1 MNSGLKGIF
10 GGDFFKKQSI
20 LSDSDI
26 KALQAYNAELN
37 RTIGYRIKDGKVL
50 PRYVSAQTAF
60 NRTMKDASTEAQN
73 MAASA
78 NGAAVNLEK
87 IPKISKAGQVAL
99 RGLAI
104 AGNIVASVLIMM
116 AISKTI
122 QYFSDLAHAAEE
134 AKENAEDFSSSFKQM
149 QESQKE
155 NTKTISELNDEYKK
169 LSQGVNVLGE
179 NVSLS
184 TDEYSRYHEITNQ
197 VADLIPDLVQGFD
210 AEGNAILKVK
220 GNLAD
225 LNEEYKKKKQNDAI
239 DSYYEK
245 DDDGNRKINSVFDD
259 YKYAVKD
266 KYTSYELGGY
276 GGDDK
281 APEID
286 ISRQSAVKI
295 LNEIA
300 SGQRPV
306 GDEGRAIFDK
316 AGIDWKQDDITSL
329 KKQASNLAI
338 KLQKEIEAR
347 TSQIGQVALDY
358 AQSSNDYWNLEDKTS
373 YLSTIL
379 NNLTPEIINEKNL
392 DTEEGIANFINNI
405 INAIKNNK
413 DGINKA
419 FSKLFSIDLDTTTLS
434 PNELRDKVNSLVQK
448 IADIIGVK
456 DVNSLKISLGF
467 DVDGLV
473 TNYNNA
479 INSASNK
486 LKGGDKKDLT
496 KFFKDNSINTQEE
509 IDKWN
514 EIANS
519 VDTAEQAKKKYLE
532 WKSPSSDKKDPIK
545 TLETKW
551 NSVDFSD
558 TKKNLM
564 DLATSGELSPKVLS
578 DTEEY
583 KTLIDELGISADKA
597 YHKIQK
603 LTLKDINDDIGSYTA
618 LLGKIRKGQSLSAKE
633 ASSFINKNASLAG
646 SLVKVGNGYSFEEN
660 AIVQLLNTS
669 IEAKNV
675 IISSQIAATQTTIK
689 QVNNRIK
696 AYKTELKALVETLKK
711 QAQAYEAVVE
721 LQSNTGIYLP
731 SDAYGDYTKNTKRQ
745 KKLEGLIEK
754 AEKNQKKNKKR
765 LQSLQKELSNLE
777 NTSSGNAS
785 SSNSGS
791 SSSSS
796 SSSKQQFDW
805 IEKRLDHLAN
815 KTQKTIDKINNYVSQ
830 RTKRGLYKT
839 LLNNIQDEIDAN
851 DKATK
856 KYTQKANSVTI
867 SKDKKK
873 DATLKQKLRTGA
885 IKGNTKSL
893 IQEYGEE
900 TAEKMEKYLNWYEK
914 SQNAKQTAREKRQE
928 LLDKKREALD
938 SQINYDN
945 DKLNRLKTMADKY
958 QYNIGLAEAKGL
970 EPSKKSYTN
979 LIKNSKDQISNLK
992 DQNTE
997 LKEYQ
1002 KGLKKGS
1009 DEWYDIQQQIDDN
1022 NASIQDL
1029 TKSQVEWNAEIRR
1042 IPLKIVQ
1049 SMADLL
1055 ESVKNSVQSLIDLR
1069 KQLNKYASLS
1079 DVKKEIT
1086 LKRQDTYYKTREMQE
1101 LTRGDLNE
1109 ALTNE
1114 GLNNTQKQQYIKYL
1128 EQLAKGD
1135 ITEGKFFELIGK
1147 LGISKSDYNRN
1158 TLLKDTT
1165 NSILDD
1171 YSTILSNTSE
1181 IDQLAEGYLDTQ
1193 ISKLQEQRDL
1203 LNEINDAKS
1212 KAIELEKKQ
1221 QALQEAKQNKTNLIY
1236 HEGFGFSY
1244 EADQSAI
1251 NDAQRDLD
1259 DYNFELDQ
1267 EQFDKAINILE
1278 EIRDNKS
1285 YVELRENGDTFFPN
1299 IDQWVGSIVKSL
1311 SSANISLNFSLDKD
1325 GNISTSPKLA
1335 KGTKYAKGG
1344 MSIVGENGIEMRLLN
1359 QGDAILPHDVT
1370 ENLWKF
1376 GLNPQQMI
1384 MDNLNIKIP
1393 DYSNLIEPKTTV
1405 TSKVV
1410 NIQNVTLPNINDL
1423 SKAQELFDGLITINS
1438 DAQQRAWK
1446 R

>member
-50 PRYVSAQTAF
+50 PRYVSVQTAF

-169 LSQGVNVLGE
+169 LSQGVNALGE

-300 SGQRPV
+300 SGQRLV

-358 AQSSNDYWNLEDKTS
+358 AQSSNDYWNLGDKTS

-379 NNLTPEIINEKNL
+379 NNLTPEIINEENL

-419 FSKLFSIDLDTTTLS
+419 FSELFSIDLDTTTLS

-496 KFFKDNSINTQEE
+496 KFFEDNSINTQEE

-532 WKSPSSDKKDPIK
+532 WKSSSSDKKDPIK

-551 NSVDFSD
+551 NSVGFSD

-564 DLATSGELSPKVLS
+564 DLATSGELSPKVLN

-583 KTLIDELGISADKA
+583 KTLIDKLGISADQA
-597 YHKIQK
+597 YNKIQK
-603 LTLKDINDDIGSYTA
+603 LTLKDVNDDIDNYTS

-633 ASSFINKNASLAG
+633 AASFINKNASLAG

-669 IEAKNV
+669 IEGKNV

-696 AYKTELKALVETLKK
+696 AYKTELKALIETLKR

-731 SDAYGDYTKNTKRQ
+731 ADAYGDYTKNSNR
-745 KKLEGLIEK
+745 KKELEDLIEK
-754 AEKNQKKNKKR
+754 AEKSQEKNKNK
-765 LQSLQKELSNLE
+765 LQKLQKELSNLDK
-777 NTSSGNAS
+777 TSSGNAS
-785 SSNSGS
+785 GSNSG
-791 SSSSS
+791 SSSS

-830 RTKRGLYKT
+830 RTKKGLYKT

-856 KYTQKANSVTI
+856 KYSQKANSVKL
-867 SKDKKK
+867 SSS
-873 DATLKQKLRTGA
+873 LKQKLRTGA

-945 DKLNRLKTMADKY
+945 DKLNRLKATADKY
-958 QYNIGLAEAKGL
+958 QYNIDLAEAKGL
-970 EPSKKSYTN
+970 SSSKKSYTD

-992 DQNTE
+992 DQNSE

-1009 DEWYDIQQQIDDN
+1009 VEWYDIQKQIDDN
-1022 NASIQDL
+1022 NSSIQDL

-1042 IPLKIVQ
+1042 IPLKVVQ

-1055 ESVKNSVQSLIDLR
+1055 ESVKSSVQGLIDLR
-1069 KQLNKYASLS
+1069 KQLNKYTNLS
-1079 DVKKEIT
+1079 DVKKEIS
-1086 LKRQDTYYKTREMQE
+1086 LKRQDIYYKTRDMQE

-1114 GLNNTQKQQYIKYL
+1114 GLNDTQKQQYVKYL

-1135 ITEGKFFELIGK
+1135 ITEGKFFELISK
-1147 LGISKSDYNRN
+1147 LGISKNDYNRN

-1165 NSILDD
+1165 KSILDD
-1171 YSTILSNTSE
+1171 YSTILSDTSE
-1181 IDQLAEGYLDTQ
+1181 IDQIAESYLDTQ

-1203 LNEINDAKS
+1203 LKDINDEKS
-1212 KAIELEKKQ
+1212 KALELEKKQ

-1285 YVELRENGDTFFPN
+1285 YVELRENGDTFLPN

-1359 QGDAILPHDVT
+1359 QGDAILPHDIT
-1370 ENLWKF
+1370 ENLWEF

-1393 DYSNLIEPKTTV
+1393 DYSNLVVPKGFNTSNVVHIE
-1405 TSKVV
+1405 
-1410 NIQNVTLPNINDL
+1410 NVSLPNINDL
-1423 SKAQELFDGLITINS
+1423 SKAQELFDGLMTISS
-1438 DAQQRAWK
+1438 DAIQHANK

>member
-1 MNSGLKGIF
+1 MGLIASENTIQSELLQTTLAQKGVSAEKSKAILVELGLMDAETGEILSQKACTKADLEAILAQKGITGAQAEGIISALGLSGANKGLTVSF
-10 GGDFFKKQSI
+10 GLLGKAIWGVTKALLSNPITWIVVGFAGLVAITEALTTSTEEYKEQLDDLKNENNEITSEIQSVNSELKTTIDRMKELEGKESLTFTEKEEYDNLVKTNNELQRKIDLLEIEKKQKNKEKNKTFVNTMV
-20 LSDSDI
+20 SDTEDPFEYEVNPNGKTEGQYQISDNYLTSETGNI
-26 KALQAYNAELN
+26 EAQFEIRDQLLEDLANAETEKEKERIQKRIDEIEKYLN
-37 RTIGYRIKDGKVL
+37 DKNDEWKNVSDGINYIENPTTEDDKAVNEWLDYINDFQDRMAIAMSKDDASSNAKYKTNTFNRVVDNWQFDETVQGLQDLGKEGKVTAEML
-50 PRYVSAQTAF
+50 DDPKYDDFINKLVFLGVIDSADNLEDVALAF
-60 NRTMKDASTEAQN
+60 NSVATSADNAADSASKYTNETD
-73 MAASA
+73 
-78 NGAAVNLEK
+78 NLSGK
-87 IPKISKAGQVAL
+87 
-99 RGLAI
+99 
-104 AGNIVASVLIMM
+104 
-116 AISKTI
+116 
-122 QYFSDLAHAAEE
+122 
-134 AKENAEDFSSSFKQM
+134 SFKQIWNL
-149 QESQKE
+149 K
-155 NTKTISELNDEYKK
+155 
-169 LSQGVNVLGE
+169 
-179 NVSLS
+179 
-184 TDEYSRYHEITNQ
+184 
-197 VADLIPDLVQGFD
+197 GF
-210 AEGNAILKVK
+210 
-220 GNLAD
+220 
-225 LNEEYKKKKQNDAI
+225 EET
-239 DSYYEK
+239 
-245 DDDGNRKINSVFDD
+245 
-259 YKYAVKD
+259 KD
-266 KYTSYELGGY
+266 K
-276 GGDDK
+276 
-281 APEID
+281 
-286 ISRQSAVKI
+286 
-295 LNEIA
+295 
-300 SGQRPV
+300 
-306 GDEGRAIFDK
+306 
-316 AGIDWKQDDITSL
+316 L
-329 KKQASNLAI
+329 K
-338 KLQKEIEAR
+338 E
-347 TSQIGQVALDY
+347 
-358 AQSSNDYWNLEDKTS
+358 
-373 YLSTIL
+373 
-379 NNLTPEIINEKNL
+379 
-392 DTEEGIANFINNI
+392 
-405 INAIKNNK
+405 
-413 DGINKA
+413 
-419 FSKLFSIDLDTTTLS
+419 
-434 PNELRDKVNSLVQK
+434 
-448 IADIIGVK
+448 
-456 DVNSLKISLGF
+456 
-467 DVDGLV
+467 
-473 TNYNNA
+473 
-479 INSASNK
+479 
-486 LKGGDKKDLT
+486 
-496 KFFKDNSINTQEE
+496 
-509 IDKWN
+509 
-514 EIANS
+514 
-519 VDTAEQAKKKYLE
+519 
-532 WKSPSSDKKDPIK
+532 
-545 TLETKW
+545 
-551 NSVDFSD
+551 
-558 TKKNLM
+558 
-564 DLATSGELSPKVLS
+564 LATSGELSPKVLK

-583 KTLIDELGISADKA
+583 KTLIDKLGILADKA

-633 ASSFINKNASLAG
+633 ASSFIKKNASLAG

-669 IEAKNV
+669 IEGKNV

-696 AYKTELKALVETLKK
+696 AYKTELKALIETLKK

-731 SDAYGDYTKNTKRQ
+731 SDAYGDYAKNSNR
-745 KKLEGLIEK
+745 KKELEGLIEK

-785 SSNSGS
+785 SSNSG
-791 SSSSS
+791 SSSS

-1022 NASIQDL
+1022 NVSIQDL

-1344 MSIVGENGIEMRLLN
+1344 MSIVGENGAEMRLLN

>member
-1 MNSGLKGIF
+1 MTKASVAAKEHAIQTKGLSGTTDTF
-10 GGDFFKKQSI
+10 VAKQKVVQTELEATATSSK
-20 LSDSDI
+20 LSSVGV
-26 KALQAYNAELN
+26 KAL
-37 RTIGYRIKDGKVL
+37 
-50 PRYVSAQTAF
+50 STAF
-60 NRTMKDASTEAQN
+60 NMF
-73 MAASA
+73 
-78 NGAAVNLEK
+78 
-87 IPKISKAGQVAL
+87 AG
-99 RGLAI
+99 
-104 AGNIVASVLIMM
+104 M
-116 AISKTI
+116 AIMWGITKIIEGFEYLSESAK
-122 QYFSDLAHAAEE
+122 S
-134 AKENAEDFSSSFKQM
+134 AKEKLSEIQ
-149 QESQKE
+149 
-155 NTKTISELNDEYKK
+155 TELNDNNSTYQSNRSTLVGLKEEYDALTKK
-169 LSQGVNVLGE
+169 AETLGGVQNLA
-179 NVSLS
+179 N
-184 TDEYSRYHEITNQ
+184 DEYERYQ
-197 VADLIPDLVQGFD
+197 
-210 AEGNAILKVK
+210 AI
-220 GNLAD
+220 
-225 LNEEYKKKKQNDAI
+225 
-239 DSYYEK
+239 
-245 DDDGNRKINSVFDD
+245 
-259 YKYAVKD
+259 
-266 KYTSYELGGY
+266 
-276 GGDDK
+276 
-281 APEID
+281 
-286 ISRQSAVKI
+286 
-295 LNEIA
+295 
-300 SGQRPV
+300 
-306 GDEGRAIFDK
+306 
-316 AGIDWKQDDITSL
+316 
-329 KKQASNLAI
+329 
-338 KLQKEIEAR
+338 
-347 TSQIGQVALDY
+347 TSQILGITPKLTTGWNEEGEAI
-358 AQSSNDYWNLEDKTS
+358 SNK
-373 YLSTIL
+373 
-379 NNLTPEIINEKNL
+379 NNLL
-392 DTEEGIANFINNI
+392 QA
-405 INAIKNNK
+405 
-413 DGINKA
+413 
-419 FSKLFSIDLDTTTLS
+419 SIDLLDEEYEKSLRNNTTKS
-434 PNELRDKVNSLVQK
+434 KNEDVASGV
-448 IADIIGVK
+448 IA
-456 DVNSLKISLGF
+456 
-467 DVDGLV
+467 
-473 TNYNNA
+473 
-479 INSASNK
+479 K
-486 LKGGDKKDLT
+486 LDE
-496 KFFKDNSINTQEE
+496 FN
-509 IDKWN
+509 
-514 EIANS
+514 NS
-519 VDTAEQAKKKYLE
+519 VDTTTKSSTMADMRESFLDELEKLETELGMTEHDIVEKMWVYFDPKADPNDFLSDHVGTYEELRDLIAKDYDKLGNSFVDENNPIYELFSDEVIDDMIRNADAYFDEGQRILNDREALYQDYKDQLSWNAQATQDKSGNNVYQQLTDNGKAFINEYIEGLDYASIKTEEDFVEMANDIQKFTKLLASNEYVSKLIESIFTPATENETSVQYVERVQKAIADVQQYCKDNYIDLPINFTTLDDVNRMTESVQAFLSDEFDNKVGELSLEDLQIASEKLEIEHGTLLTWDELITKIKEYKKSLKDA
-532 WKSPSSDKKDPIK
+532 DKTDNLSGK
-545 TLETKW
+545 TLEQIWNLKGFEETK
-551 NSVDFSD
+551 D
-558 TKKNLM
+558 KLKE
-564 DLATSGELSPKVLS
+564 LATSGELSPKVLS

-675 IISSQIAATQTTIK
+675 IISSQIATTQTTIK

-711 QAQAYEAVVE
+711 QAQAYETVVE

-745 KKLEGLIEK
+745 KELEDLIEK

-777 NTSSGNAS
+777 KTSSGNAS

-830 RTKRGLYKT
+830 RTKKGLYKT

-856 KYTQKANSVTI
+856 KYSQKANSVKL
-867 SKDKKK
+867 SSS
-873 DATLKQKLRTGA
+873 LKQKLRTGA

-1370 ENLWKF
+1370 ENLWEF